1 MEEISLKEIVNEWPS
16 FCKVLSKDWE
26 NLEILM
32 YISKIV
38 FLKASWAQ
46 LYPVSGSLDLEWSFF
61 ENNIYSNLKLV
72 GNGTTEMHFESS
84 WATTIIVFL
93 KINDLLS
100 LTLFSKK
107 LHGTCLTGI

>member
-1 MEEISLKEIVNEWPS
+1 
-16 FCKVLSKDWE
+16 
-26 NLEILM
+26 M

-46 LYPVSGSLDLEWSFF
+46 LYPVPGSLDLEWSFF

-84 WATTIIVFL
+84 
-93 KINDLLS
+93 
-100 LTLFSKK
+100 
-107 LHGTCLTGI
+107 